1 MIVPAGDNTAA
12 AGNGTYQAD
21 HTVIYFEPGVHTL
34 RRGMWTGTGTAY
46 VGGYTTTAG
55 SAILDGK
62 GTAGLDGSDSATPNE
77 TWEYLTIRNFG
88 SDRDG
93 TVLGNVNGAAFSSG
107 NTYRF
112 DTIGPNQYNGSGVGG
127 QDNGGGYGISFYSN
141 TTIDHDCLVQNSQGA
156 FNGSGGYD
164 NVVSNNEIS
173 RNGLGEY
180 PDNGD
185 NPHSCGCTAGG
196 KLLDNL
202 NSSVTG
208 NWVHNNYN
216 TGIWADFDNT
226 GLNISNNYVVANW
239 GAGIAVE
246 GSYNTQITG
255 NTLVGNGWASEG
267 PWPSSP
273 YRCFSGT
280 SCTNGIGP
288 VTGAGGGLPYSALEL
303 DNSGGNANLST
314 VAVPGSVPVP
324 GCSGHCTVTSRYAGR
339 LLVQGN
345 VLTDNFGGVGVY
357 TDTDRYP
364 GNVDSDSACSV
375 PLGTGPAGQQPN
387 SSTYYQ
393 QTKELQTTSSTAA
406 ISGTSVTTPAGMVTV
421 CGNYGGAQADAA
433 PGGTQHA
440 PSPGMAVF
448 DMNAGTLLGTVAATP
463 APTAT
468 SFTLTRAPGNATG
481 VRLLVSAYGGCG
493 PADYFGGALNTA
505 SGHPAAH
512 YWDNCIWG
520 SRNITVT
527 GNTFSMNAASVNGCT
542 TANLCG
548 YMMAIAFN
556 AGVPKLVQ
564 FFDAYSNLIARASHG
579 LGNVWS
585 GNTYRWS
592 GGGPGGWQFQAGLQG
607 NQVTQAQWR
616 AAPLGQDAGSSFP

>member
-1 MIVPAGDNTAA
+1 MV
-12 AGNGTYQAD
+12 
-21 HTVIYFEPGVHTL
+21 
-34 RRGMWTGTGTAY
+34 
-46 VGGYTTTAG
+46 
-55 SAILDGK
+55 
-62 GTAGLDGSDSATPNE
+62 SD
-77 TWEYLTIRNFG
+77 
-88 SDRDG
+88 
-93 TVLGNVNGAAFSSG
+93 
-107 NTYRF
+107 
-112 DTIGPNQYNGSGVGG
+112 
-127 QDNGGGYGISFYSN
+127 
-141 TTIDHDCLVQNSQGA
+141 
-156 FNGSGGYD
+156 
-164 NVVSNNEIS
+164 NEIS

-185 NPHSCGCTAGG
+185 NPQSCGCSAGG

-208 NWVHNNYN
+208 NWVHGNYN

-226 GLNISNNYVVANW
+226 GLNISNNYVAANW
-239 GAGIAVE
+239 GVGIAVE

-273 YRCFSGT
+273 YRCFGGT

-288 VTGAGGGLPYSALEL
+288 VTGGGGGLPYSALEL

-406 ISGTSVTTPAGMVTV
+406 ISGTSVTTTAGMVTL

-433 PGGTQHA
+433 PGGAPHA

-505 SGHPAAH
+505 SGHPAAR

-527 GNTFSMNAASVNGCT
+527 GNTFSLNAASVNGCT
-542 TANLCG
+542 HREPVRIHDG
-548 YMMAIAFN
+548 DR
-556 AGVPKLVQ
+556 VQ
-564 FFDAYSNLIARASHG
+564 RRRPEAHAVLR
-579 LGNVWS
+579 
-585 GNTYRWS
+585 R
-592 GGGPGGWQFQAGLQG
+592 LQ
-607 NQVTQAQWR
+607 QPDRQS
-616 AAPLGQDAGSSFP
+616 L